1 MATNKHF
8 VIEVKP
14 TITASKQASMA
25 DGDVLFDW
33 TALTIPR
40 GSAKLTNL
48 TVMLRGNDGSPQT
61 ARDINFY
68 FAKSIDGVAPGS
80 LGTLSATANG
90 IGYYNHLI
98 AKVHLEASGDY
109 ASGLDYMSVAST
121 GHGAANN
128 QGNLEIVLEG
138 EQSPT
143 TPAATGFDKIFI
155 AAVAGGA
162 LDFSTGSLI
171 NMGSG
176 QAAVAAETILT
187 TDGTHATKVF
197 AVGDVL
203 HAQDDAVAGTVVR
216 IPSTTSVTVD
226 AVAGALA
233 DDDELFVLSPITI
246 RLSFER

>member
-98 AKVHLEASGDY
+98 AKVHLEASGDTGKLKKY
-109 ASGLDYMSVAST
+109 LESKPRSELKRLTQKYFPKMAGSPLKGTPKKGKSISSGDYLKSRMY
-121 GHGAANN
+121 
-128 QGNLEIVLEG
+128 
-138 EQSPT
+138 
-143 TPAATGFDKIFI
+143 
-155 AAVAGGA
+155 
-162 LDFSTGSLI
+162 
-171 NMGSG
+171 
-176 QAAVAAETILT
+176 
-187 TDGTHATKVF
+187 
-197 AVGDVL
+197 
-203 HAQDDAVAGTVVR
+203 
-216 IPSTTSVTVD
+216 
-226 AVAGALA
+226 
-233 DDDELFVLSPITI
+233 
-246 RLSFER
+246 